1 MIERN
6 KGDTEELGPRINLDA
21 NQASRFKNALIR
33 ILEKVEIQSG
43 DQVQQEDIK
52 EIFRLLDYFSETKN
66 SK

>member
-6 KGDTEELGPRINLDA
+6 KGDTEELGLRINLDV

-33 ILEKVEIQSG
+33 ILDKVEIQTG

-52 EIFRLLDYFSETKN
+52 EIFRLLDYFSERKN